1 MKRPPSV
8 RCLAEFRRLVY
19 EHYLRLGRHDLPW
32 RMTRNPHRILVAEV
46 MLRQTR
52 VQRVLAKYEPFL
64 DRFPDIASLS
74 KAPLQG
80 LLRSWSGLGYDRRAL
95 RLRRAERKTVERFG
109 GGLPKDFDA
118 LVTPPGVGRA
128 AAGAVCAF
136 AFGEAHP
143 FIETNNRTVFLHH
156 FFPAE
161 ARAAG
166 LERERLERNLER
178 LEKEGFVEREG
189 GRRRIAR

>member
-1 MKRPPSV
+1 M

-80 LLRSWSGLGYDRRAL
+80 LLRSWSGL
-95 RLRRAERKTVERFG
+95 
-109 GGLPKDFDA
+109 
-118 LVTPPGVGRA
+118 
-128 AAGAVCAF
+128 
-136 AFGEAHP
+136 
-143 FIETNNRTVFLHH
+143 
-156 FFPAE
+156 
-161 ARAAG
+161 
-166 LERERLERNLER
+166 EREHLERNLER